1 MELVNTATS
10 KWMDGWL
17 DGHGRMDAH
26 ERPCDG
32 PSKPKGTSSR
42 RVEVSKSKVVNEGDY
57 GGALS
62 YSGGL
67 VAVAWS
73 PTPGRRRVARGRYV
87 SQVH

>member
-10 KWMDGWL
+10 KWMDGW
-17 DGHGRMDAH
+17 MDAH
-26 ERPCDG
+26 ELAMRRTVQTKRYKLQTGDDG
-32 PSKPKGTSSR
+32 W
-42 RVEVSKSKVVNEGDY
+42 VEVRKGKVVNEGDC

>member
-1 MELVNTATS
+1 M
-10 KWMDGWL
+10 

-26 ERPCDG
+26 EQPCDG

-42 RVEVSKSKVVNEGDY
+42 RVEVSKGKVVNKGDY

-67 VAVAWS
+67 VVAAWS
-73 PTPGRRRVARGRYV
+73 PTPGRRRVARN
-87 SQVH
+87 